1 MSAGPAVHAEG
12 LTRDFGAL
20 RAVDHLDLVVPRN
33 SVFGFLGP
41 NGAGK
46 TTTLRL
52 LLGLLEPTGGRALI
66 FGRDPSR
73 EGETVRAECGALL
86 EHHGLYE
93 RLTAV
98 ENLDFYAR
106 INRMGCV
113 EARARMQELLEG
125 FELWERRGDR
135 VSTWS
140 KGMKQKLAIA
150 RAMMH
155 RPSLLLLDEPTA
167 GLDARSAAALRQDL
181 LRLVRAEDVTVFL
194 TTHNLGE
201 AEQICDSVGI
211 FREGRLLAMGVPEE
225 LRRRATRPGVEVVG
239 SGMTPEIVA
248 DIRARPDVLDVAL
261 DGDVLRIDLAEGA
274 DAPPLVALLVG
285 RGVEISEVRGFAASL
300 EEVFLSLL
308 EDET

>member
-1 MSAGPAVHAEG
+1 M
-12 LTRDFGAL
+12 
-20 RAVDHLDLVVPRN
+20 
-33 SVFGFLGP
+33 
-41 NGAGK
+41 
-46 TTTLRL
+46 
-52 LLGLLEPTGGRALI
+52 
-66 FGRDPSR
+66 
-73 EGETVRAECGALL
+73 RAECGALL

-93 RLTAV
+93 RLTAA

-106 INRMGCV
+106 INRMGGV
-113 EARARMQELLEG
+113 EATARMQALLERFG
-125 FELWERRGDR
+125 LWERRGDR

-181 LRLVRAEDVTVFL
+181 LRLVQAEDVTVFL
-194 TTHNLGE
+194 TTHNLSE

-211 FREGRLLAMGVPEE
+211 FSAGRLLAVGAPGE
-225 LRRRATRPGVEVVG
+225 LRRRATRPGLEVVG
-239 SGMTPEIVA
+239 SGMTPAVVA
-248 DIRARPDVLDVAL
+248 EMRARPDVLDVGL

-274 DAPPLVALLVG
+274 DAPPLVALLVA
-285 RGVEISEVRGFAASL
+285 RGVEVSEVRGFAASL
-300 EEVFLSLL
+300 EDVFLSLL